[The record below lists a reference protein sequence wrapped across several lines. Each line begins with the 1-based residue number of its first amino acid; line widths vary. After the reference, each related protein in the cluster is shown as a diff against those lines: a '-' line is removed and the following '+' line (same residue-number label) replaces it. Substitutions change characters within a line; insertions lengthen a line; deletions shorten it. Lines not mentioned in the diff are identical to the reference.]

1 MIQFVISN
9 LFSYDV
15 IFTTPLED
23 ILDKFKSFDAK
34 VVFGAERLLW
44 PKQSLEKLYPAV
56 VANAAKYLNSGLF
69 MGEFYILEWGFMWS
83 SFALVVQEIYQAP
96 NIVILHEIRTNN

>member
-1 MIQFVISN
+1 MINTKIPSYYLLTGICNCGSSLNTNLIRTIS
-9 LFSYDV
+9 SYDV

-23 ILDKFKSFDAK
+23 ILQKFKNFNAK

-44 PKQSLEKLYPAV
+44 PKQSLEKLYPPV

-69 MGEFYILEWGFMWS
+69 MGEFCDLFKG
-83 SFALVVQEIYQAP
+83 
-96 NIVILHEIRTNN
+96 

>member
-1 MIQFVISN
+1 M
-9 LFSYDV
+9 
-15 IFTTPLED
+15 IFTTTLED
-23 ILDKFKSFDAK
+23 ILQKFKNSNAN

-69 MGEFYILEWGFMWS
+69 IGECF
-83 SFALVVQEIYQAP
+83 SFFFVITLNVVCLCSFVY
-96 NIVILHEIRTNN
+96 